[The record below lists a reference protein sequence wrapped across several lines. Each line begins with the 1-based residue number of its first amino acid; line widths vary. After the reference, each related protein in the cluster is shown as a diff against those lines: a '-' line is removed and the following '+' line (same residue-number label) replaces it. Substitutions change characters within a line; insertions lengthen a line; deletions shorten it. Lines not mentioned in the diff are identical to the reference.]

1 MKLIHLPT
9 NKEIAAEKDVAN
21 EMLESYPKTY
31 IRAELPEYWRVE
43 GYDKSWEWATPEGVK
58 CEEGKYIEYDV
69 VAYNKFGYN
78 HSACHTP
85 NLPEISRAE
94 FEHHIYKTWMEQ
106 QEEEIIKKYMS
117 QPIIMTFTP
126 DLQSLKQQAE
136 AMGYELVRKKEGEK
150 RWESEDNQFCFYND
164 ELSCCIVDKTDGHD
178 IVLDREEITQLIK
191 EVGHIIEKYEEFI

>member
-31 IRAELPEYWRVE
+31 IRAELPKQWRVE
-43 GYDKSWEWATPEGVK
+43 RYDKSWEYGLACYATMN
-58 CEEGKYIEYDV
+58 CDWI
-69 VAYNKFGYN
+69 YNGYN
-78 HSACHTP
+78 
-85 NLPEISRAE
+85 PEEPKISRAE
-94 FEHHIYKTWMEQ
+94 FEHHIYNPWKKEQ
-106 QEEEIIKKYMS
+106 TKEIIKKYMS

-150 RWESEDNQFCFYND
+150 RWESEDYQFCFYND